1 MTGIEITLILVGIIF
16 IFGSFFV
23 EEKLTNK
30 EMEEIAGLSEKQLN
44 MIVDRQLRD
53 ADTKIEDA
61 IDELADDTL
70 EIAKRAL
77 EKESNEKIMAVSE
90 YSNTV
95 IETMNKTHNEI
106 LFLYD
111 MLEDKHKELTELAA
125 SLQQFSDTM
134 KTTEHE
140 VLQNLV
146 DAARDIEQ
154 KTDPEFRAERK
165 EESVKEED
173 AEQTEEDPGNHNDR
187 ILKLCRQGMTD
198 VEIARQLGLGLGEV
212 RLVIGLYKGEQT
224 GEA

>member
-1 MTGIEITLILVGIIF
+1 MTGIEITLILVGIVL
-16 IFGSFFV
+16 IFGSFFIQ
-23 EEKLTNK
+23 EKLSNK
-30 EMEEIAGLSEKQLN
+30 EMEQIAGLSEIQLN
-44 MIVDRQLRD
+44 MIVDRLLSD
-53 ADTKIEDA
+53 ADTKIEDS

-95 IETMNKTHNEI
+95 IEAMNKTHNEI
-106 LFLYD
+106 LFLYN

-134 KTTEHE
+134 KTTEHD

-154 KTDPEFRAERK
+154 KTDPQGR
-165 EESVKEED
+165 EEQQEKPLDDEGLSADED
-173 AEQTEEDPGNHNDR
+173 EAGNHNDR
-187 ILKLCRQGMTD
+187 ILELCRQGMTD
-198 VEIARQLGLGLGEV
+198 VDIARQLGLGLGEV

>member
-1 MTGIEITLILVGIIF
+1 MTGIEITLILVGIVF
-16 IFGSFFV
+16 IFASFFIQ
-23 EEKLTNK
+23 ERLSNK
-30 EMEEIAGLSEKQLN
+30 ELEEIAGLSEKQLD

-53 ADTKIEDA
+53 ANAKIEDS

-95 IETMNKTHNEI
+95 IEAMNKTHNEI
-106 LFLYD
+106 LFLYN
-111 MLEDKHKELTELAA
+111 MLEDKHKELTEFATG
-125 SLQQFSDTM
+125 LQEMSDTM
-134 KTTEHE
+134 KTTEHD

-154 KTDPEFRAERK
+154 KTNSQVREDTKEDASET
-165 EESVKEED
+165 EESAEEED
-173 AEQTEEDPGNHNDR
+173 ETGNHNDR
-187 ILKLCRQGMTD
+187 ILELCRQGMTD